1 MSKIV
6 DINEVEVKE
15 GDIVHFSYGIP
26 PVSVN
31 AEITSREDKLIVET
45 PNHSPLSCFLN
56 QLEEL
61 VGEFEIVGNI
71 VDNPELI
78 GVQK

>member
-1 MSKIV
+1 MSKII

-26 PVSVN
+26 PISVN
-31 AEITSREDKLIVET
+31 AEIIEREGKLVAST
-45 PNHSPLSCFLN
+45 PNHNPLSCFLN

-61 VGEFEIVGNI
+61 VGEFEIVGNMI
-71 VDNPELI
+71 DNPDL
-78 GVQK
+78 VKAV